1 VKKLLCGAGII
12 AFGSLSLF
20 NLSLANTATAAKTTV
35 KSALSNQ
42 DLKSPVGYWLQ
53 YSDNGKGQSIIEVYQ
68 GKDGKL
74 AGKII
79 VPFINIVDDK
89 VEVPDVSCKNCGSGD
104 ENGYK
109 YDYTKMPAN
118 QVQGLKIM
126 WNFSKD
132 DDGSDSEGPTYDD
145 GSILDPSSGKVYS
158 CKMYT
163 TDNGKKLNVRGY
175 IGFSL
180 FGRTQTWYRIDQIMA
195 KKYVQLC
202 GLTAKGTYPYADKTG
217 KIINKAL
224 WQECSNITIK

>member
-1 VKKLLCGAGII
+1 MKKLLCGASMI
-12 AFGSLSLF
+12 AFGALSLCNSAF
-20 NLSLANTATAAKTTV
+20 ANTAPTQKATL
-35 KSALSNQ
+35 KSALNQ
-42 DLKSPVGYWLQ
+42 EMLKSPVGYWLQ
-53 YSDNGKGQSIIEVYQ
+53 YSDNGKGQSIIEVYK

-74 AGKII
+74 MGKII
-79 VPFINIVDDK
+79 VPFVNIVDDK
-89 VEVPDVSCKNCGSGD
+89 VEVPDISCKNCGSGD

-118 QVQGLKIM
+118 QVQGLKMM
-126 WNFSKD
+126 WSFTKD

-163 TDNGKKLNVRGY
+163 TENGKKLNVRGY

-180 FGRTQTWYRIDQIMA
+180 FGRTQTWYRIDNKMA
-195 KKYVQLC
+195 KKYVALC
-202 GLTAKGTYPYADKTG
+202 GLTAKGSYPYADTTG

-224 WQECSNITIK
+224 WEECSNVSIK